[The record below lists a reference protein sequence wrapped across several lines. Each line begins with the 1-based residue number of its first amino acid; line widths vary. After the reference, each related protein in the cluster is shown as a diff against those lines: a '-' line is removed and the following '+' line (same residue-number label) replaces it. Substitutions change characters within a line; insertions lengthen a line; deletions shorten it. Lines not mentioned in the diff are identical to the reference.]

1 MNVAYFLWVERH
13 GNSTDGGTLLRFG
26 AVEPF
31 HVRAGEYWRI
41 ASYMILHIGWGHL
54 LLNTWAGVSW
64 CTVVER
70 ALGGWRFLLVYV
82 LAGIGGGA
90 ACAAFSHA
98 VTAGASGAMFGIIGA
113 LLAIR
118 YRTLGSFEAFTKDR
132 GVRATVGQIAIWT
145 VLGIVAIP
153 MSQSA
158 HFGGFITG
166 GLATLAQLRL
176 RRAPAWAA
184 FSVALL
190 ALCVAATRPWELMQ
204 TRAAMTNV
212 DFPAVKVGRMGRPK
226 EQPEVVEA
234 AAKRACERGVERACV
249 IHYIGSLDPADR
261 PRCARAY
268 TTFEAACSHGDADG
282 CAGQGFLL
290 GLGCGIP
297 QDLDKGMELLERGC
311 DLGSEYGCELKL

>member
-1 MNVAYFLWVERH
+1 VWIERH
-13 GNSTDGGTLLRFG
+13 GSSTDIDTLLRFG
-26 AVEPF
+26 AVEPM

-41 ASYMILHIGWGHL
+41 ASYMIVHIGWGHL

-64 CTVVER
+64 SAVVER

-90 ACAAFSHA
+90 ACAAFSHS

-118 YRTLGSFEAFTKDR
+118 YRTLGSFAAFSKDR
-132 GVRATVGQIAIWT
+132 GVRATLGQIAIWT
-145 VLGIVAIP
+145 VLGIVALP

-166 GLATLAQLRL
+166 ALATLVLML
-176 RRAPAWAA
+176 PRRGAAWAA

-190 ALCVAATRPWELMQ
+190 GLCLAATRPWDLAQ
-204 TRAAMTNV
+204 SRAATTTV
-212 DFPAVKVGRMGRPK
+212 DFATVKIGRLGQPK
-226 EQPEVVEA
+226 EHPEIVA
-234 AAKRACERGVERACV
+234 PAAKAACKRGGERACV
-249 IHYIGSLDPADR
+249 VQLIGALDPEDH
-261 PRCARAY
+261 PGCVRAY
-268 TTFEAACSHGDADG
+268 PVFEQACMHGDVDG

-290 GLGCGIP
+290 GIGCGIP
-297 QDLDKGMELLERGC
+297 QELPRAMELLERSC
-311 DLGSEYGCELKL
+311 EMGSEYGCELKL